1 MNADIKKIYDLA
13 KKKKKKKWSMMVHG
27 TKNKIQCSINLLD
40 LSNNAFM
47 IRISCSS
54 ANEN

>member
-13 KKKKKKKWSMMVHG
+13 KKYDNQKWSMMVHG